1 MKNLGE
7 RIDVGFGAR
16 EDDGTK
22 LEPEQQPVRRTI
34 FTDADAKHGEDAVG
48 NLRASIT
55 ADMTAVEAAALLAQ
69 PCHLCGHWRPDEWPR
84 IRAKM
89 EATPE
94 GLADL
99 NRLRAAYLANGG
111 AGLEDGNDGYD
122 VEHALAHGRIGVC
135 KALTD
140 LLRNDTLT
148 DRDAC
153 CPDVDGAGNPLPPLF
168 VARHGGEA
176 RAVDKTRD
184 EILKLAS
191 KKGR

>member
-1 MKNLGE
+1 MPRHLIRVDLDLIYPPFLE
-7 RIDVGFGAR
+7 RMLDVLAR
-16 EDDGTK
+16 CDARGSPMWWTSGTRFWA
-22 LEPEQQPVRRTI
+22 EQHQ
-34 FTDADAKHGEDAVG
+34 
-48 NLRASIT
+48 
-55 ADMTAVEAAALLAQ
+55 
-69 PCHLCGHWRPDEWPR
+69 
-84 IRAKM
+84 
-89 EATPE
+89 
-94 GLADL
+94 
-99 NRLRAAYLANGG
+99 LRAAYLANGG